1 MHAFSRGDLINQR
14 QPSPL
19 ASYMQ
24 CFAPS
29 ALPATSTQHR
39 NVGNPSGQVLHRA
52 PEISTTQLQPGSS
65 LALQYSLHRSF
76 KTLTVANWPLAMA
89 PSTVSPYIAYIGQ
102 SVTKWTR
109 PVVESQA
116 SNSHADVVFPSN
128 RRFGWKE
135 GLDPRIGAGRV
146 LSGRPGGIVTLRKW
160 RRAGTGLDVHELH
173 AYRPTLGYPYLGS

>member
-1 MHAFSRGDLINQR
+1 MHSHVAILSISVNSARLFPTCNASHRLHC
-14 QPSPL
+14 QPQARSIAMSENL
-19 ASYMQ
+19 
-24 CFAPS
+24 
-29 ALPATSTQHR
+29 
-39 NVGNPSGQVLHRA
+39 SGQVLHRA

-65 LALQYSLHRSF
+65 LALQYSLRRSF
-76 KTLTVANWPLAMA
+76 ETLTVANWPLARA
-89 PSTVSPYIAYIGQ
+89 PSPVSPQAAYIGQ